1 MKTKLINEKR
11 NLCSL
16 TISKDKLIE
25 LLTPI
30 LRKKKMLDKNGDI
43 KGFMIDTIENGD
55 SIKSFIIVST
65 K

>member
-1 MKTKLINEKR
+1 MKTKLINEKS

-30 LRKKKMLDKNGDI
+30 LRKKKMLDKNEDI
-43 KGFMIDTIENGD
+43 CGFMIDTIENGD

>member
-1 MKTKLINEKR
+1 MKTKLINEKSQ
-11 NLCSL
+11 LCTL

-30 LRKKKMLDKNGDI
+30 LRKKKLLDKSEDI
-43 KGFMIDTIENGD
+43 CGFMIDKVENGN
-55 SIKSFIIVST
+55 SIKSLIIVST